1 MQTFRWRSVGD
12 GLDLRYELKAVREG
26 QTRRAPMGRVADTLT
41 GYFVPFVTLI
51 AITTWIF
58 WLALGT
64 AGTLPE
70 DYLGQDLG
78 GWVAWSLQFAIAVF
92 VVACP
97 CGLALAAPTALFVGG
112 GLAAQ
117 YGILVKGGG
126 EAFEKASKLD
136 CVVFDK
142 TGTLTMGGEPV
153 VTDVQTL
160 PFDAGT
166 AKDTSH
172 LEMIILGMVN
182 ALEEHSCHTVA
193 KALTSFCKNKDAKDV
208 DVTSVEEIAG
218 KGKKGK
224 RRKGKG
230 KKGTEVSKE
239 VSKQEEERKVQR
251 RKAKKRLDYWK
262 RLGEPLRRMVERFGS
277 GILVRLLPT

>member
-1 MQTFRWRSVGD
+1 
-12 GLDLRYELKAVREG
+12 
-26 QTRRAPMGRVADTLT
+26 MGRVADTLT

-218 KGKKGK
+218 KGLRGSFKMRTTG
-224 RRKGKG
+224 RAVDLIIGNELLISGLLFPFLRQLSR
-230 KKGTEVSKE
+230 VSISGSPRGDPSRSPPLD
-239 VSKQEEERKVQR
+239 SKPAQR
-251 RKAKKRLDYWK
+251 HPKTSNQY
-262 RLGEPLRRMVERFGS
+262 PHGS
-277 GILVRLLPT
+277 